1 MENSENQNNELTTP
15 DKPAISLRDM
25 VLVMQILH
33 ECTKRGAWQADE
45 LSAVGGL
52 YDRLSAFLT
61 SAGVD
66 VKNINSNLKD

>member
-1 MENSENQNNELTTP
+1 MENSENNDLATQE
-15 DKPAISLRDM
+15 KPAISLRDM
-25 VLVMQILH
+25 VLVLQILH

-66 VKNINSNLKD
+66 VKSINSNLKD